1 MLGEITDDVKII
13 YQFARNWSA
22 NRTLSDSEKVI
33 ALRFGVLADALRDQL
48 AAKLKAEFLHE
59 HDECE
64 LIRGSSTHV
73 HCSQCGNINLD
84 PRHNYDDS
92 AWRSEAER
100 RLTKGD

>member
-1 MLGEITDDVKII
+1 MALGEITDEIREVWLLANTNDAGG
-13 YQFARNWSA
+13 YQFR
-22 NRTLSDSEKVI
+22 
-33 ALRFGVLADALRDQL
+33 LADALRDQL